1 MFCFWCG
8 RPQRKVV
15 SLREQ
20 LLRTPAD
27 RNGKPEFRSDT
38 LLPVWLWAALD
49 TRHIL
54 LNIQYILFP
63 VRQLYFIKHHLQ
75 MRGSERG
82 LLCRNLT
89 GWTMCERR
97 LCTLIATVK
106 HRTNIRYIWSDSL
119 LQQCCFP
126 FQWANTLSSTGC
138 HYDISSEC
146 MALCVKIVNTSIF

>member
-1 MFCFWCG
+1 MLCFWCG

-106 HRTNIRYIWSDSL
+106 HRTNILNNNIQYGLTLSL
-119 LQQCCFP
+119 LLHFYCIGVYIQPCGSNACYNSG
-126 FQWANTLSSTGC
+126 W
-138 HYDISSEC
+138 
-146 MALCVKIVNTSIF
+146 

>member
-8 RPQRKVV
+8 RLQRKVV

-75 MRGSERG
+75 MRGSGRG

-89 GWTMCERR
+89 GWTMCEKRR

-106 HRTNIRYIWSDSL
+106 HRTNILNNNIQYGLTLCYSSVV
-119 LQQCCFP
+119 FP
-126 FQWANTLSSTGC
+126 FSEQTLFL
-138 HYDISSEC
+138 HQAAI
-146 MALCVKIVNTSIF
+146 MPLAVNAWRCVSK